1 MDIKDH
7 NKGRE
12 KTVMRKRLRIAVFTV
27 VLLGIVLMGF
37 RYFDFVS
44 KIVYEESVS
53 HLTEVF
59 HQSDNMLR
67 ELTNKNLTYL
77 HMWGENLQNTY
88 SEDEIRDHIKKA
100 QEDAGFLDFFF
111 LSADG
116 NYKMVTGETGYL
128 GLQENIEE
136 DIRQGNDVIA
146 NAAVPGR
153 PQMLV
158 FATPKAHGTYQGF
171 EYDAIAIAYE
181 NSDIVDV
188 LNISAFNGNAQSFVV
203 HPDGRVVV
211 DHSSESWG
219 NVYNFF
225 GILREHS
232 SMSEKEIL
240 ELSDKFS
247 SGHAD
252 AMLLNLDGRNYYLVY
267 EKSDIQDWIFLGL
280 VQAEIV
286 NASMNSLQ
294 RSTMLLVSVVV
305 FCIAAFFISLIIQ
318 KNRTSLRKKDTQI
331 LYRDELFQKLSM
343 NVNDVFLML
352 DAKTYQADYVSPNVE
367 KLLGI
372 TVEQIRNDIR
382 ILGKLHSG
390 ENEDPEKNYLEKIQV
405 HEQKEWDFEYV
416 HQKTGEKRWFHNL
429 AMGSEVNRKKKYILV
444 MSDRTS
450 DRKMNRA
457 LSEAVRAAET
467 ANRAKSTFLSNMSH
481 DIRTP
486 MNAII
491 GFTTLAVSNID
502 DKNRVRDYLGKIL
515 SSSNHLLSLINDILD
530 MSRIESGKLHLE
542 ETEVSLSDV
551 LHDLKTIISGQ
562 VHAKQLDLYM
572 DAMDITNE
580 DVYCDRTR
588 LNQVLLNLLSNAI
601 KFTPAG
607 GTVSV
612 RLKQFPGLQRGSEL
626 YEIRVKDNGIGMSQ
640 EFVQKLFSPFERERT
655 STVSRTQGTGL
666 GMAIT
671 KNIVDMMGGTIE
683 VQTEQGK
690 GTEFIVRL
698 PFRIQSGNHRIE
710 KIAELEGLK
719 ALVADD
725 DFNTCDSVTKMLV
738 KVGMRSEWTLSGKEA
753 VLRARQSMELGD
765 AFHAYIIDWRLPDM
779 NGIEVT
785 RQIRSLGDDTP
796 IIILTAYD
804 WSDIE
809 VEAREAGVTA
819 FCAKPL
825 FMSDIRETLMTV
837 IGQSQDEPEKSILP
851 TAGSDFRG
859 KCILLAED
867 NELNSEIAVELLNEY
882 GFLVDTTENGAET
895 VEKVKNSKPGD
906 YHLVLMDVQMPV
918 MNGYEAT
925 KAIRALDNPALAGI
939 TILAMTAN
947 AFDEDRKKAL
957 ECGMDGFLSKPIVI
971 EELIAMLQKN
981 LNQASVVS
989 EKTHI

>member
-1 MDIKDH
+1 MRRMNIKNH
-7 NKGRE
+7 NTNRE
-12 KTVMRKRLRIAVFTV
+12 KTVMRKQLRIAVFIA
-27 VLLGIVLMGF
+27 VLVGIVLMVFQYF
-37 RYFDFVS
+37 RFVS
-44 KIVYEESVS
+44 KTIYEESVS

-67 ELTNKNLTYL
+67 ELTDKNLTYL
-77 HMWGENLQNTY
+77 HMWGENLQDISN
-88 SEDEIRDHIKKA
+88 EDEIRDYIKKA
-100 QEDAGFLDFFF
+100 QKDAGFKEFYF
-111 LSADG
+111 LSDEG
-116 NYKMVTGETGYL
+116 NYKMATGETGYL
-128 GLQENIEE
+128 GVQENIGE

-146 NAAVPGR
+146 NAALPGKS
-153 PQMLV
+153 QLLV
-158 FATPKAHGTYQGF
+158 FATPEAHGIYQGF

-181 NSDIVDV
+181 NSDIVEV
-188 LNISAFNGNAQSFVV
+188 LDISAFNGNAQSLIV
-203 HPDGRVVV
+203 HPDGRVVI
-211 DHSSESWG
+211 DHSFESWG

-225 GILREHS
+225 GLLREHS
-232 SMSEKEIL
+232 DMSEKELNELL
-240 ELSDKFS
+240 EKFKA
-247 SGHAD
+247 GRTD
-252 AMLLNLDGRNYYLVY
+252 AMLLNLDGGNYYLVY
-267 EKSDIQDWIFLGL
+267 EKSNIQDWMFLGL
-280 VQAEIV
+280 VQADIV

-294 RSTMLLVSVVV
+294 RSTMLLVGAVVL
-305 FCIAAFFISLIIQ
+305 CIAAFLISLIIQ
-318 KNRTSLRKKDTQI
+318 TNRTNLRRKDTEI

-343 NVNDVFLML
+343 NVDDVFLML
-352 DAKTYQADYVSPNVE
+352 DAETYQADYVSPNAE

-372 TVEQIRNDIR
+372 TAEQIRKDIR
-382 ILGKLHSG
+382 VLGKLHPA
-390 ENEDPEKNYLEKIQV
+390 EHEDSEKNYLEEIQV
-405 HEQKEWDFEYV
+405 HEQREGDFKYV
-416 HQKTGEKRWFHNL
+416 HLKTGEKRWFHNI
-429 AMGSEVNRKKKYILV
+429 AMGSEVNGKKKYILV

-450 DRKMNRA
+450 DWKMNQA

-467 ANRAKSTFLSNMSH
+467 ANKAKSTFLSNMSH

-502 DKNRVRDYLGKIL
+502 DKKRVQDYLGKIL

-530 MSRIESGKLHLE
+530 MSRIESGKIHLE
-542 ETEVSLSDV
+542 ETEVSLSEV

-562 VHAKQLDLYM
+562 IHAKQLELYM
-572 DAMDITNE
+572 DAMDVTNE
-580 DVYCDRTR
+580 DVYCDKTR
-588 LNQVLLNLLSNAI
+588 LNQVLLNLLSNAV

-612 RLKQFPGLQRGSEL
+612 RIRQCHGTQKGSEL

-640 EFVQKLFSPFERERT
+640 EFVQKIFSPFERERT

-698 PFRIQSGNHRIE
+698 PFRTQPEHQRTE
-710 KIAELEGLK
+710 KIAELEGLR
-719 ALVADD
+719 ALVVDD

-738 KVGMRSEWTLSGKEA
+738 RVGMRSEWTLSGKEA

-809 VEAREAGVTA
+809 AEARAAGVTA

-825 FMSDIRETLMTV
+825 FMSDIRETLMTA
-837 IGQSQDEPEKSILP
+837 IGQSQSEPEDSVLP
-851 TAGSDFRG
+851 AAGSDFRG
-859 KCILLAED
+859 RCILLVED
-867 NELNSEIAVELLNEY
+867 NELNREIAVELLNEY
-882 GFLVDTTENGAET
+882 GFLIDSAENGAEA
-895 VEKVKNSKPGD
+895 VEKVKNSEPGNYD
-906 YHLVLMDVQMPV
+906 LVLMDVQMPV

-925 KAIRALDNPALAGI
+925 KQIRALDDPALAGI

-957 ECGMDGFLSKPIVI
+957 KCGMDGFLSKPIVI
-971 EELIAMLQKN
+971 EELISTLQKN
-981 LNQASVVS
+981 LDQVS
-989 EKTHI
+989 GV

>member
-1 MDIKDH
+1 
-7 NKGRE
+7 
-12 KTVMRKRLRIAVFTV
+12 MRKRLRIVVF
-27 VLLGIVLMGF
+27 LAASLGIVLMIF
-37 RYFDFVS
+37 RYFGFVS
-44 KIVYEESVS
+44 KTIYEESVS
-53 HLTEVF
+53 HLTEIF

-67 ELTNKNLTYL
+67 ELTDKNLTYL
-77 HMWGENLQNTY
+77 HMWGENLQNTF
-88 SEDEIRDHIKKA
+88 SEDEIRDYIKKA

-116 NYKMVTGETGYL
+116 NYKMVTGGTGYL

-136 DIRQGNDVIA
+136 DIRQGNDVIS
-146 NAAVPGR
+146 NAAVPGKS
-153 PQMLV
+153 QLLV
-158 FATPKAHGTYQGF
+158 FATPKAHGSYQGF

-188 LNISAFNGNAQSFVV
+188 LDISAFSGNAQSFIV
-203 HPDGRVVV
+203 HPDGRVVI

-225 GILREHS
+225 GVLREHS
-232 SMSEKEIL
+232 DMSEKEINV
-240 ELSDKFS
+240 LSEKFKA
-247 SGHAD
+247 GRTD
-252 AMLLNLDGRNYYLVY
+252 AMLVNLDGRNYYLVY
-267 EKSDIQDWIFLGL
+267 EKSDIQDWMFLGL
-280 VQAEIV
+280 VQADIV

-294 RSTMLLVSVVV
+294 RSTMLLVGAVVC
-305 FCIAAFFISLIIQ
+305 CIAAFFISFIIQ
-318 KNRTSLRKKDTQI
+318 KNRTSLKKKDTEI

-343 NVNDVFLML
+343 NVDDVFLML
-352 DAKTYQADYVSPNVE
+352 DAKTYHADYVSPNVE

-372 TVEQIRNDIR
+372 TVEQIRKGISV
-382 ILGKLHSG
+382 LGKLNPGNS
-390 ENEDPEKNYLEKIQV
+390 ENPEKNYLEKIQV
-405 HEQKEWDFEYV
+405 HEQREWDFEYI
-416 HQKTGEKRWFHNL
+416 HQQTGEQRWFHNV
-429 AMGSEVNRKKKYILV
+429 AMGSEVNGKKKYILV
-444 MSDRTS
+444 MSDRTA
-450 DRKMNRA
+450 DRKMNQA
-457 LSEAVRAAET
+457 LSEAVHAAET

-515 SSSNHLLSLINDILD
+515 SSSKHLLSLINDILD
-530 MSRIESGKLHLE
+530 MSRIESGKIHLE
-542 ETEVSLSDV
+542 ETEVSLSEV

-562 VHAKQLDLYM
+562 IHAKQLELYM
-572 DAMDITNE
+572 DAMDVINE
-580 DVYCDRTR
+580 DVYCDKTR
-588 LNQVLLNLLSNAI
+588 LNQVLLNLLSNAV

-612 RLKQFPGLQRGSEL
+612 RLKQCPGTVKGSAL

-640 EFVQKLFSPFERERT
+640 EFVQKIFSPFERERT

-698 PFRIQSGNHRIE
+698 PFRIQPEHHRIE

-719 ALVADD
+719 ALVVDD

-809 VEAREAGVTA
+809 VEARAAGVTA

-825 FMSDIRETLMTV
+825 FMSDIRDTLMAA
-837 IGQSQDEPEKSILP
+837 IGQNQAEQEKPVLP
-851 TAGSDFRG
+851 AAGFDFRG
-859 KCILLAED
+859 KCILLVED
-867 NELNSEIAVELLNEY
+867 NELNREIAVEILNEY
-882 GFLVDTTENGAET
+882 GFLVDTAENGAEA
-895 VEKVKNSKPGD
+895 VEKVKNSTPGD
-906 YHLVLMDVQMPV
+906 YDLVLMDVQMPV

-925 KAIRALDNPALAGI
+925 KQIRALTDPALAGI

-947 AFDEDRKKAL
+947 AFDEDRKKSL
-957 ECGMDGFLSKPIVI
+957 ECGMNGFLSKPIVI
-971 EELIAMLQKN
+971 EELLNTLQNN
-981 LNQASVVS
+981 LVD
-989 EKTHI
+989 

>member
-1 MDIKDH
+1 MRRMNIKNH
-7 NKGRE
+7 NTNRE
-12 KTVMRKRLRIAVFTV
+12 KTVMRKQLRIAVFIA
-27 VLLGIVLMGF
+27 VLVGIVLMVFQYF
-37 RYFDFVS
+37 RFVS
-44 KIVYEESVS
+44 KTIYEESVS

-67 ELTNKNLTYL
+67 ELTDKNLTYL
-77 HMWGENLQNTY
+77 HMWGENLQDISN
-88 SEDEIRDHIKKA
+88 EDEIRDYIKKA
-100 QEDAGFLDFFF
+100 QKDAGFMEFYF
-111 LSADG
+111 LSAEG
-116 NYKMVTGETGYL
+116 NYKMATGETGYL
-128 GLQENIEE
+128 GLQEDIGE

-146 NAAVPGR
+146 NAALPGKS
-153 PQMLV
+153 QLLV
-158 FATPKAHGTYQGF
+158 FATPEAHGIYQGF

-181 NSDIVDV
+181 NSDIVEV
-188 LNISAFNGNAQSFVV
+188 LDISAFNGNAQSLIV
-203 HPDGRVVV
+203 HPDGRVVI

-225 GILREHS
+225 GLLREHS
-232 SMSEKEIL
+232 DMSEKELNELL
-240 ELSDKFS
+240 EKFKA
-247 SGHAD
+247 GRTD
-252 AMLLNLDGRNYYLVY
+252 AMLLNLDGGNYYLVY
-267 EKSDIQDWIFLGL
+267 EKSNIQDWMFLGL
-280 VQAEIV
+280 VQADIV

-294 RSTMLLVSVVV
+294 RSTMLLVGVVV
-305 FCIAAFFISLIIQ
+305 LCIAAFLISLIIQ
-318 KNRTSLRKKDTQI
+318 TNRTNLRRKDTEI

-343 NVNDVFLML
+343 NVDDVFLML
-352 DAKTYQADYVSPNVE
+352 DAKTYQADYVSPNAE

-372 TVEQIRNDIR
+372 TAEQIRKDIR
-382 ILGKLHSG
+382 VLGKLHPA
-390 ENEDPEKNYLEKIQV
+390 EHEDSEKNYLEEIQV
-405 HEQKEWDFEYV
+405 HEQREGDFKYV
-416 HQKTGEKRWFHNL
+416 HLKTGEKRWFHNI
-429 AMGSEVNRKKKYILV
+429 AMGSEVNGKKKYILV

-450 DRKMNRA
+450 DWKMNQA

-467 ANRAKSTFLSNMSH
+467 ANKAKSTFLSNMSH

-502 DKNRVRDYLGKIL
+502 DKKRVQDYLGKIL

-530 MSRIESGKLHLE
+530 MSRIESGKIHLE
-542 ETEVSLSDV
+542 ETEVSLSEV

-562 VHAKQLDLYM
+562 IHAKQLELYM
-572 DAMDITNE
+572 DAMDVTNE
-580 DVYCDRTR
+580 DVYCDKTR
-588 LNQVLLNLLSNAI
+588 LNQVLLNLLSNAV

-612 RLKQFPGLQRGSEL
+612 RIRQCHGTQKGSEL

-640 EFVQKLFSPFERERT
+640 EFVQKIFSPFERERT

-698 PFRIQSGNHRIE
+698 PFRTQPEHQRTE
-710 KIAELEGLK
+710 KIAELEGLR
-719 ALVADD
+719 ALVVDD

-738 KVGMRSEWTLSGKEA
+738 RVGMRSEWTLSGKEA

-809 VEAREAGVTA
+809 AEARAAGVTA

-825 FMSDIRETLMTV
+825 FMSDIRETLMTA
-837 IGQSQDEPEKSILP
+837 IGQSQSEPEDSVLP
-851 TAGSDFRG
+851 AAGSDFRG
-859 KCILLAED
+859 RCILLVED
-867 NELNSEIAVELLNEY
+867 NELNREIAVELLNEY
-882 GFLVDTTENGAET
+882 GFLIDSAENVAEA
-895 VEKVKNSKPGD
+895 VEKVKNSEPGNYD
-906 YHLVLMDVQMPV
+906 LVLMDVQMPV

-925 KAIRALDNPALAGI
+925 KQIRALDDPALAGI

-957 ECGMDGFLSKPIVI
+957 KCGMDGFLSKPIVI
-971 EELIAMLQKN
+971 EELISTLQKN
-981 LNQASVVS
+981 LDQVS
-989 EKTHI
+989 GV

>member
-1 MDIKDH
+1 MRRMNIKNH
-7 NKGRE
+7 HTNRKESVR
-12 KTVMRKRLRIAVFTV
+12 RKRFRLAAFIAVF
-27 VLLGIVLMGF
+27 LGIVLTVF
-37 RYFDFVS
+37 QYFKFVS
-44 KIVYEESVS
+44 ETVYEESVS

-77 HMWGENLQNTY
+77 HIWGENLQNIS
-88 SEDEIRDHIKKA
+88 SEDEICTYIEKA
-100 QEDAGFLDFFF
+100 QDAAGFLEFYF

-116 NYKMVTGETGYL
+116 NYKMTTGETGFL

-136 DIRQGNDVIA
+136 EIRQGNDVIT
-146 NAAVPGR
+146 NATVPGKS
-153 PQMLV
+153 QLLV
-158 FATPKAHGTYQGF
+158 FATPRAHGSYQGF

-181 NSDIVDV
+181 NSDIVNV
-188 LNISAFNGNAQSFVV
+188 LDISAFNGNAKSYVV
-203 HPDGRVVV
+203 HPDGRVVIN
-211 DHSSESWG
+211 HSSESWG

-225 GILREHS
+225 GVLREHS
-232 SMSEKEIL
+232 DISEKEIL
-240 ELSDKFS
+240 ELSEKFKE
-247 SGHAD
+247 GHTD
-252 AMLLNLDGRNYYLVY
+252 AMMVNLDGRSYYLVY
-267 EKSDIQDWIFLGL
+267 EKSNIQDWIFLGI
-280 VQAEIV
+280 VQADIV

-294 RSTMLLVSVVV
+294 LSTVLLVGAVVLCV
-305 FCIAAFFISLIIQ
+305 AAFLISLIIQ
-318 KNRTSLRKKDTQI
+318 KSRTNLRRKDTEI

-343 NVNDVFLML
+343 NVDDVFLML
-352 DAKTYQADYVSPNVE
+352 DAKTYKADYVSPNVE

-372 TVEQIRNDIR
+372 TVEQIRKDICV
-382 ILGKLHSG
+382 LGKLHPEKS
-390 ENEDPEKNYLEKIQV
+390 EDPEKNYLEEIQV
-405 HEQKEWDFEYV
+405 HEQREWDFEYV
-416 HQKTGEKRWFHNL
+416 HQKTGEQRWFHNV
-429 AMGSEVNRKKKYILV
+429 AMGSEVNGKKKYILV

-450 DRKMNRA
+450 DRKMNQA

-491 GFTTLAVSNID
+491 GFTTLAVSNIGD
-502 DKNRVRDYLGKIL
+502 QKRVRDYLGKIL

-530 MSRIESGKLHLE
+530 MSRIESGKIHLE
-542 ETEVSLSDV
+542 ETEVSLSEV

-562 VHAKQLDLYM
+562 IHAKQLELYM
-572 DAMDITNE
+572 DAMDVVNE
-580 DVYCDRTR
+580 DVYCDKTR
-588 LNQVLLNLLSNAI
+588 LNQVLLNLLSNAV

-612 RLKQFPGLQRGSEL
+612 RLKQYPGTVRGSEL

-640 EFVQKLFSPFERERT
+640 EFVQKIFSPFERERT

-683 VQTEQGK
+683 VHTEQGK
-690 GTEFIVRL
+690 GTEFIIRL
-698 PFRIQSGNHRIE
+698 PLRIQPENHRIE

-719 ALVADD
+719 ALVVDD

-809 VEAREAGVTA
+809 AEARAAGVTA

-825 FMSDIRETLMTV
+825 FMSDIRETLMAA
-837 IGQSQDEPEKSILP
+837 IGQNQAEAEKTILP
-851 TAGSDFRG
+851 AASSDFRG
-859 KCILLAED
+859 RCILLVED
-867 NELNSEIAVELLNEY
+867 NELNSEIAVEILNEY
-882 GFLVDTTENGAET
+882 GFLVDTAENGAEA
-895 VEKVKNSKPGD
+895 VEKVKNSAPGD
-906 YHLVLMDVQMPV
+906 YDLVLMDVQMPV

-925 KAIRALDNPALAGI
+925 KQIRALTDPVLAGI

-957 ECGMDGFLSKPIVI
+957 ECGMNGFLSKPIVI
-971 EELIAMLQKN
+971 EELISALQVN
-981 LNQASVVS
+981 LAV
-989 EKTHI
+989 